1 MQFLSAPALPH
12 IITHGQKKG
21 KSDQKGEKGYGMPI
35 VGRIGRDAG
44 VSGVGGA
51 GVCAQGARAARAGGV
66 LAVDGSADA
75 QGARAG
81 SAEGGSIRKRGTP
94 LRRLHLTTAY
104 GGASPQGEALRGRT
118 PLRRLRPSQFGI
130 VVLQRCRLQNSLPHW
145 RCIRLYLPQRRI
157 ARLIRAAIA
166 VQPPLKGKPY
176 GEERRCGGYT
186 SSGSL
191 HSPPS
196 PPRGRLTGRNAV
208 KRLTNDCEQEDGTCQ
223 N

>member
-1 MQFLSAPALPH
+1 
-12 IITHGQKKG
+12 
-21 KSDQKGEKGYGMPI
+21 MPI

-81 SAEGGSIRKRGTP
+81 GSIRKRGTP
-94 LRRLHLTTAY
+94 LRRL
-104 GGASPQGEALRGRT
+104 Q
-118 PLRRLRPSQFGI
+118 PSQFGI

-157 ARLIRAAIA
+157 ARLSRAAIA
-166 VQPPLKGKPY
+166 AQPPLKGKAYEKPDGKGNGAAAQETEKNRRAEHGRSKSNAG
-176 GEERRCGGYT
+176 GEK
-186 SSGSL
+186 
-191 HSPPS
+191 P
-196 PPRGRLTGRNAV
+196 A
-208 KRLTNDCEQEDGTCQ
+208 GTDFPA
-223 N
+223 